1 MLMLKKNIKAWFQAV
16 RRGDLAEVAKLMQTD
31 KGYLAVC
38 NFAPPKKDDG
48 QSGLQVAFKTGQFAI
63 AELLIENGADVNFQ
77 ETSTVNVW
85 TAPVLHDCIRATIFN
100 TYLLQPDTNRFD
112 QAITLLQLL
121 LQKGASPH
129 AQDSYGNGSL
139 HRALLDAKQVLD
151 HPQAAAK
158 QPLLLQQVKQVFA
171 TLLAAGAD
179 PEAAT
184 AKRSSATALAN
195 NLILVPYQL
204 W

>member
-1 MLMLKKNIKAWFQAV
+1 MFKKNSKAWFQAI

-31 KGYLAVC
+31 KAYLTVC

-48 QSGLQVAFKTGQFAI
+48 QSGLQVAFKAGQFAI
-63 AELLIENGADVNFQ
+63 AELLIESGADVNFQ

-85 TAPVLHDCIRATIFN
+85 TAPVLHDCIRATIFS
-100 TYLLQPDTNRFD
+100 TCLLQSDTNRFD
-112 QAITLLQLL
+112 QVLALLQLL
-121 LQKGASPH
+121 LQKRANPH

-139 HRALLDAKQVLD
+139 HRVLLDAKQVLD

-179 PEAAT
+179 PEVAT
-184 AKRSSATALAN
+184 AKRPSATALATN
-195 NLILVPYQL
+195 FNLVSYQL